1 MPKSGLLAV
10 WPQKNELGIRFGMPS
25 SVFVVGQARAI
36 EKPRVKKPFSP
47 RYALGQSSQQPPLVA
62 SVQEPPPRWSVL

>member
-47 RYALGQSSQQPPLVA
+47 RSYALGQPSQPPLVA
-62 SVQEPPPRWSVL
+62 WVQELPPRWSVL